1 MPPARLA
8 LVAREPRLTLPVAKG
23 GYTADQPLATIAGS
37 ALYTA
42 FSPLTNHTG
51 VAVTPFSAMQA
62 AAVYAC
68 VRCLSED
75 MAKLPIII
83 SRALS
88 EGGWLADREHPITAL
103 LRRPNR
109 WQSCFTFVS
118 YIVTCLVMRGNAY
131 VFVVRDENG
140 QPSALIPI
148 SPERCTMR
156 LSPKGWLFYDI
167 GHPAFGSRGN
177 LTVHQDDILHLRN
190 ITLDGFTGISTI
202 AAAAEAI
209 GLSLATQQHGA
220 NLFRQGTQASGVLKH
235 PGVLG
240 EVGRNNLRES
250 WQERYSSVENAHKV
264 LVLEEN
270 MTFEKL
276 SMTSDEAQFLE
287 CVTAETLITMADGSR
302 KRADEVAA
310 GDAILGWNDG
320 PVVSRVK
327 HVGAPPE
334 KPLVRVTTMRG
345 RQITTTADHPF
356 LALPRLRTP
365 GGRPVVSPP
374 QWTSAVDLK
383 PGSYVRVCLG
393 SAYNDCGSSISQEA
407 WFLGLMTGD
416 GYLRK
421 GGCALSV
428 TDDGVINAASQFAV
442 AAGGSLRKSHSRSA
456 DFDVR
461 TGHQGCS
468 GGYLRRL
475 FNASGL
481 VGRHADTKRVP
492 ASIYRGG
499 PEDWRGFLSG
509 YLDADGTV
517 AHLGAR
523 QPLVSWSSIN
533 RDLLS
538 DCQHLLALLGVQSG
552 LYPASPA
559 IASKLVMGKSC
570 PAAAVWALVVCGRPM
585 TRRVAWLL
593 SPEHDEKR
601 RRLIAYRDLPES
613 RYSPANYEFD
623 RVKYVENLGSGATVG
638 IEVEGV
644 HTHVTNGLV
653 THNTRKFQVEEICRI
668 FRVPPHKV
676 ASLDRATF
684 SNIENQNQQYIDDSL
699 VPMARQLEEEAEH
712 KLFWD
717 AERAGLRLRVD
728 FDSMLR
734 GDMKTRYDA
743 YHTALGDGW
752 LNRDTVRAREGLP
765 PIPGNAG
772 KEYRVAL
779 NTGPATAAPATP

>member
-88 EGGWLADREHPITAL
+88 EGGWLADRAHPITAL

-118 YIVTCLVMRGNAY
+118 YIVTCLVLRGNAY

-240 EVGRNNLRES
+240 EAGRNNLRES

-287 CVTAETLITMADGSR
+287 
-302 KRADEVAA
+302 
-310 GDAILGWNDG
+310 
-320 PVVSRVK
+320 
-327 HVGAPPE
+327 
-334 KPLVRVTTMRG
+334 
-345 RQITTTADHPF
+345 
-356 LALPRLRTP
+356 
-365 GGRPVVSPP
+365 
-374 QWTSAVDLK
+374 
-383 PGSYVRVCLG
+383 
-393 SAYNDCGSSISQEA
+393 
-407 WFLGLMTGD
+407 
-416 GYLRK
+416 
-421 GGCALSV
+421 
-428 TDDGVINAASQFAV
+428 
-442 AAGGSLRKSHSRSA
+442 
-456 DFDVR
+456 
-461 TGHQGCS
+461 
-468 GGYLRRL
+468 
-475 FNASGL
+475 
-481 VGRHADTKRVP
+481 
-492 ASIYRGG
+492 
-499 PEDWRGFLSG
+499 
-509 YLDADGTV
+509 
-517 AHLGAR
+517 
-523 QPLVSWSSIN
+523 
-533 RDLLS
+533 
-538 DCQHLLALLGVQSG
+538 
-552 LYPASPA
+552 
-559 IASKLVMGKSC
+559 
-570 PAAAVWALVVCGRPM
+570 
-585 TRRVAWLL
+585 
-593 SPEHDEKR
+593 
-601 RRLIAYRDLPES
+601 
-613 RYSPANYEFD
+613 
-623 RVKYVENLGSGATVG
+623 
-638 IEVEGV
+638 
-644 HTHVTNGLV
+644 
-653 THNTRKFQVEEICRI
+653 TRKFQVEEICRI
-668 FRVPPHKV
+668 FRVPPHKI

-717 AERAGLRLRVD
+717 AERSGLRLRVD

-743 YHTALGDGW
+743 YHIALGDGW